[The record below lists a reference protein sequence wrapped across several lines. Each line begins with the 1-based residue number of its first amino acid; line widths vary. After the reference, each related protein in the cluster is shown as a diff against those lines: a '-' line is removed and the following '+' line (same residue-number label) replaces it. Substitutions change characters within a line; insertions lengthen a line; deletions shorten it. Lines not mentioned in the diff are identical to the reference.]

1 MPTLLDARVL
11 EDALH
16 RLSSWSGDPTGIR
29 RTVDLDERAAAEL
42 QQLIAV
48 TARSLDHDPDV
59 QRSNGQ
65 TTVVLRTSSVGGVSE
80 LDVAMASR
88 IDDHV
93 RAVTG
98 AEPEPLPDEV
108 ASATQVVTTAG
119 AEGQAAP
126 SAGAG
131 TAPAA
136 SGPMMGVPAGSQ
148 GTVTPGVALPDT
160 APNAPEP
167 GANVEQEAPD
177 RTTAAGAH
185 AQPEAEESAARGA
198 DTGSGRLDRPV

>member
-16 RLSSWSGDPTGIR
+16 RLSSWSGDPSGIR
-29 RTVDLDERAAAEL
+29 RTVHLDDRAAAEFER
-42 QQLIAV
+42 LIAV
-48 TARSLDHDPDV
+48 TARSLNHDPDV

-93 RAVTG
+93 RTVTG
-98 AEPEPLPDEV
+98 AEPKPLPEEV
-108 ASATQVVTTAG
+108 TSAVQVVTTAG
-119 AEGQAAP
+119 AEGQSSPA
-126 SAGAG
+126 AGAD
-131 TAPAA
+131 TAPAS

-148 GTVTPGVALPDT
+148 GTVTPGVAMPDT
-160 APNAPEP
+160 APNEPQP

-177 RTTAAGAH
+177 RIAAGGAH
-185 AQPEAEESAARGA
+185 DQPEAEESAARGA